1 MFVTANGLA
10 RRFTHPMIVSSRQR
24 KGSVETSVG
33 AFVVLNRDGWIVTT
47 AHAFGLVSKAQ
58 SDAGKA
64 ASLEAQ
70 VAALRADPAT
80 PPHRLAR
87 EIAKL
92 EQAADLGWI
101 TNVSTWYGRDGV
113 TLRDVRVVPAADIA
127 IGRLDPVPADVVAT
141 LPILKNPAAGIEP
154 GRSLCRLGFAFTKV
168 KATFDESANSF
179 RVQGEVPYF
188 PLEGMF
194 TRIVDAG
201 RTPDRK
207 FHVRFIETS
216 SPGLRGQS
224 GGPLFDVEGRIWGI
238 QSRTQ
243 HLALG
248 FNPEAELA
256 GAKTQVP
263 QFINLGLAV
272 HAGTLI
278 EILDD
283 AGVAYEVSPD

>member
-1 MFVTANGLA
+1 MFATANSLA
-10 RRFTHPMIVSSRQR
+10 RRFTFPMIVSTRLW

-58 SDAGKA
+58 ADAPKVA
-64 ASLEAQ
+64 ALTAQ
-70 VAALRADPAT
+70 IAALRADTAT
-80 PPHRLAR
+80 APERIAR
-87 EIAKL
+87 AIAKL
-92 EQAADLGWI
+92 ERTAEPDWI
-101 TNVSTWYGRDGV
+101 TNISTWCGRDGV
-113 TLRDVRVVPAADIA
+113 NLRDVRVTPAADIA
-127 IGRLDPVPADVVAT
+127 IGRLDPVPADMVAT
-141 LPILKNPAAGIEP
+141 LPVLKNPGVGVEP

-168 KATFDESANSF
+168 KATFDASANGF

-194 TRIVDAG
+194 TRVVDAG
-201 RTPDRK
+201 QTPDRK
-207 FHVRFIETS
+207 LRVRFIETS

-224 GGPLFDVEGRIWGI
+224 GGPLFDVDGRVWGI

-248 FNPEAELA
+248 FNPEAEIA
-256 GAKTQVP
+256 GRKAQVP

-283 AGVAYEVSPD
+283 AGIDYETSPD

>member
-1 MFVTANGLA
+1 VFATANSMA
-10 RRFTHPMIVSSRQR
+10 RRFTHPMIVSTRLW

-33 AFVVLNRDGWIVTT
+33 AFVVLNRDGWIVTS

-58 SDAGKA
+58 SDAPK
-64 ASLEAQ
+64 
-70 VAALRADPAT
+70 VAGLTAEIGALRADASIAPG
-80 PPHRLAR
+80 HLAR
-87 EIAKL
+87 EVTRR
-92 EQAADLGWI
+92 EGGADPGWI
-101 TNVSTWYGRDGV
+101 TNISTWCGRDGV
-113 TLRDVRVVPAADIA
+113 ALRDVRVVPAADLA
-127 IGRLDPVPADVVAT
+127 IGRLDPVPGDFVTAT
-141 LPILKNPAAGIEP
+141 PVLKNPAVGIEP

-168 KATFDESANSF
+168 KATFDESVAAF
-179 RVQGEVPYF
+179 RVEGEVPYF

-201 RTPDRK
+201 PAPDRK
-207 FHVRFIETS
+207 VHVRFIETS

-224 GGPLFDVEGRIWGI
+224 GGPLFDVEGRVWGI

-248 FNPEAELA
+248 FNPEAEIA
-256 GAKTQVP
+256 GRKTQVP

-272 HAGTLI
+272 HVGTLI

-283 AGVAYEVSPD
+283 AGIAHEVSPG

>member
-1 MFVTANGLA
+1 MFAAANSLA
-10 RRFTHPMIVSSRQR
+10 RRFTFPMIVSTRHWKR
-24 KGSVETSVG
+24 SVETAVG

-58 SDAGKA
+58 ADAPK
-64 ASLEAQ
+64 
-70 VAALRADPAT
+70 VAAHAARVAAVRADSAT
-80 PPHRLAR
+80 APDRLER
-87 EIAKL
+87 ELAAL
-92 EQAADLGWI
+92 EETADPTWI
-101 TNVSTWYGRDGV
+101 TNVSTWCGRDGV
-113 TLRDVRVVPAADIA
+113 ALRDVRVVPAADIA
-127 IGRLDPVPADVVAT
+127 IGRLDPALPEMLTAVPV
-141 LPILKNPAAGIEP
+141 LKNPATGLDP

-168 KATFDESANSF
+168 KATFDESVAGF

-201 RTPDRK
+201 QTPDRK
-207 FHVRFIETS
+207 FRLRFIETS

-224 GGPLFDVEGRIWGI
+224 GGPLFDVDGRIWGI

-248 FNPEAELA
+248 FNPEAEIA
-256 GAKTQVP
+256 GKKSQVP

-272 HAGTLI
+272 HVGTLI
-278 EILDD
+278 EILAD
-283 AGVAYEVSPD
+283 AGIAHEVSPG

>member
-1 MFVTANGLA
+1 MFATANRLA
-10 RRFTHPMIVSSRQR
+10 RRFTFPMIVSTRTW
-24 KGSVETSVG
+24 KGSVDTSVG
-33 AFVVLNRDGWIVTT
+33 AFVVLNRDGWIATT

-58 SDAGKA
+58 ADAPKV
-64 ASLEAQ
+64 ASLSSRIAAHRADASKTPEGLANEI
-70 VAALRADPAT
+70 AALERDADP
-80 PPHRLAR
+80 
-87 EIAKL
+87 
-92 EQAADLGWI
+92 GWI

-113 TLRDVRVVPAADIA
+113 MLRDVRVVPATDIA
-127 IGRLDPVPADVVAT
+127 IGRLDHAPADLVAA
-141 LPILKNPAAGIEP
+141 PAVLNSSAKEIEP

-168 KATFDESANSF
+168 KATFDESVAGF

-201 RTPDRK
+201 RTPDKKYRI
-207 FHVRFIETS
+207 RFVETS

-224 GGPLFDVEGRIWGI
+224 GGPLFDVEGRVWGI

-248 FNPEAELA
+248 FNPEAEIA
-256 GAKTQVP
+256 GRKTQVP

-272 HAGTLI
+272 HVATLI

-283 AGVAYEVSPD
+283 AGVGYEVSPD

>member
-1 MFVTANGLA
+1 MFAKANSIA
-10 RRFTHPMIVSSRQR
+10 RRFTFPMIVSTRTW
-24 KGSVETSVG
+24 KGSVDTSVG
-33 AFVVLNRDGWIVTT
+33 AFVVLNRDGWIATT

-58 SDAGKA
+58 ADAPK
-64 ASLEAQ
+64 
-70 VAALRADPAT
+70 VAALASQIATLRADASMNPS
-80 PPHRLAR
+80 RLAR
-87 EIAKL
+87 EVAAL
-92 EQAADLGWI
+92 ERRADPTWI

-113 TLRDVRVVPAADIA
+113 TLHDVRVVPAADIA
-127 IGRLDPVPADVVAT
+127 IGRLDHAPADLVAA
-141 LPILKNPAAGIEP
+141 PAVLKSPATGIEP

-168 KATFDESANSF
+168 KATFDESVAGF
-179 RVQGEVPYF
+179 RVQGEMPYF

-201 RTPDRK
+201 QTPDRK
-207 FHVRFIETS
+207 YRVRFVETS

-224 GGPLFDVEGRIWGI
+224 GGPLFDVDGRVWGI

-248 FNPEAELA
+248 FNPEAEIA
-256 GAKTQVP
+256 GRKTQVP

-272 HAGTLI
+272 HVATLI

-283 AGVAYEVSPD
+283 AGVGYEVSPD

>member
-1 MFVTANGLA
+1 MFASANTLA
-10 RRFTHPMIVSSRQR
+10 RRFTYPLIVSTRHR

-47 AHAFGLVSKAQ
+47 AHAFGLVSKAAA
-58 SDAGKA
+58 DAPRVA
-64 ASLEAQ
+64 ALAAQ
-70 VAALRADPAT
+70 VAALRADATKPPA
-80 PPHRLAR
+80 RLAR

-92 EQAADLGWI
+92 ERTADPDWI
-101 TNVSTWYGRDGV
+101 TNISTWPGRDGV
-113 TLRDVRVVPAADIA
+113 TLRDVRAVPAADIA
-127 IGRLDPVPADVVAT
+127 IARLDPVPADMVAA
-141 LPILKNPAAGIEP
+141 LPVLKNPSVDLEP

-168 KATFDESANSF
+168 KATFDEATNSF

-201 RTPDRK
+201 QGPDQKYR
-207 FHVRFIETS
+207 VRFIETS

-224 GGPLFDVEGRIWGI
+224 GGPLFDVEGRVWGI

-248 FNPEAELA
+248 FNPEAEIA
-256 GAKTQVP
+256 GKKSQVP

-272 HAGTLI
+272 HVGTLI
-278 EILDD
+278 EILHE
-283 AGVAYEVSPD
+283 AGVAHEVSPD